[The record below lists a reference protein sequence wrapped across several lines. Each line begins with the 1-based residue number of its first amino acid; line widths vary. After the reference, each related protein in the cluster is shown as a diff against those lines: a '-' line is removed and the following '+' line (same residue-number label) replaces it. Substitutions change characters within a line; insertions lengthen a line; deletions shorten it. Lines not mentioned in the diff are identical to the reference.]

1 MGKIVGID
9 LGTTYSCV
17 AYLNDLGD
25 LEATKN
31 DAYDS
36 TTPSIVFFD
45 PDEDTVIVGKDARA
59 QSAFAPENIVER
71 IKSQMES
78 KDYTVSIEGVAY
90 SPTAISSIILKK
102 LKADAEEYLHDEIE
116 GCVITCP
123 AYFGTIGRNATKM
136 AAEAA
141 GLNVYSIINEPTAAA
156 FAYAYQK
163 KGEDINKNVLIY
175 DLGGGTFDC
184 TLLNMD
190 FAGDAKHLFRYLSLL
205 LSIGIF
211 MLPPWLFPDAFM
223 GHITP

>member
-17 AYLNDLGD
+17 AYLNDLGG

-31 DAYDS
+31 DANES

-78 KDYTVSIEGVAY
+78 KDYTVSIKGVAY
-90 SPTAISSIILKK
+90 SPTVISSIILKK
-102 LKADAEEYLHDEIE
+102 LKADAEEYLNDEIE

-141 GLNVYSIINEPTAAA
+141 GLNV
-156 FAYAYQK
+156 
-163 KGEDINKNVLIY
+163 
-175 DLGGGTFDC
+175 
-184 TLLNMD
+184 
-190 FAGDAKHLFRYLSLL
+190 FR
-205 LSIGIF
+205 
-211 MLPPWLFPDAFM
+211 
-223 GHITP
+223 